1 MATAFWGLEQLFP
14 RRKRRLGPPILFWQL
29 GQTRRLFAS
38 RYRDFPLFAR
48 ASTSGLLSSRLPVFP
63 VPSSQPPAPIPL
75 KKIQLEILGLSSS
88 QSQSGSFALILGEKG
103 GNRRLPIIIGM
114 FEAQSIAIQIEK
126 ISPNRPLTHDLFKSF
141 AEHVHVVILEVVIS
155 DLKEGVFYSRIVCSD
170 GATTFEIDSRPS
182 DAIAIGLRFGVPIFT
197 VESVLSEAGII
208 LSDLDDAEGESED
221 DEDDEDD
228 DVEGDAPRPTRAQ
241 PEPRDPSG
249 QVSLDELTKMLAQAL
264 EKEDYEKA
272 AKIRDEL
279 NKRNG

>member
-1 MATAFWGLEQLFP
+1 
-14 RRKRRLGPPILFWQL
+14 
-29 GQTRRLFAS
+29 
-38 RYRDFPLFAR
+38 
-48 ASTSGLLSSRLPVFP
+48 
-63 VPSSQPPAPIPL
+63 L

-170 GATTFEIDSRPS
+170 GATTFDIDARPS

-208 LSDLDDAEGESED
+208 LSDLDEAENEGEEDD
-221 DEDDEDD
+221 DEDDGDAD
-228 DVEGDAPRPTRAQ
+228 GDAPKATRTQ
-241 PEPRDPSG
+241 SEPREPSG